1 MKKLILVLLGAMVF
15 NSFASAERPTA
26 TVETGSL
33 QGTTEY
39 NMNVFKNIPYAAPPV
54 GDLRW
59 RPPQPAVSWNGTRDA
74 SQFGDSCP
82 QRKLKNES
90 KGLGLPGNEDCLK
103 LNVYTP
109 QKPAK
114 DLPVMVWIHG
124 GALQMDG
131 AKDPIYTPINL
142 VKNGVIVV
150 TFDYRL
156 GSLGFFASKE
166 LIAEAKAKGEP
177 VGNYGTM
184 DQIAVLKWVKRNI
197 VAFGGNPNNVTI
209 FGESAGAR
217 SVTWLMVSD
226 AARGLFHRAIA
237 ESAQQSPIRGLDE
250 KRLGLAP
257 ATEVASKY
265 MATLGVKSL
274 KELRS
279 LPAQKL
285 VLTPAN
291 LEAGEFGS
299 SMIDG
304 QTLKGD
310 PITLFAAG
318 QQAKVPFMIGT
329 NSWDASLFTFN
340 QPPIDA
346 LAKSFNE
353 DPKIV
358 NQLYG
363 SIPEKCAASADLM
376 GDMLFRASTKFL
388 ADSMNGVAPG
398 YAYYFDYLT
407 KNIRPAY
414 PGAPHGFE
422 LSFVFGSNALT
433 KQAPKTPESS
443 TNRCAYIDKAIAQ
456 ERTGSIWPGY
466 MYPTTDKNDPQDIAI
481 SDRMSA
487 SWAQFAKTGNPNL
500 EGQANWPI
508 YKLKD
513 DVMRSYSP
521 NAETITGML
530 KERVDYQLQHLKK
543 IYSTD

>member
-1 MKKLILVLLGAMVF
+1 
-15 NSFASAERPTA
+15 
-26 TVETGSL
+26 
-33 QGTTEY
+33 
-39 NMNVFKNIPYAAPPV
+39 
-54 GDLRW
+54 
-59 RPPQPAVSWNGTRDA
+59 
-74 SQFGDSCP
+74 
-82 QRKLKNES
+82 
-90 KGLGLPGNEDCLK
+90 
-103 LNVYTP
+103 
-109 QKPAK
+109 
-114 DLPVMVWIHG
+114 
-124 GALQMDG
+124 
-131 AKDPIYTPINL
+131 
-142 VKNGVIVV
+142 
-150 TFDYRL
+150 
-156 GSLGFFASKE
+156 
-166 LIAEAKAKGEP
+166 
-177 VGNYGTM
+177 
-184 DQIAVLKWVKRNI
+184 
-197 VAFGGNPNNVTI
+197 
-209 FGESAGAR
+209 
-217 SVTWLMVSD
+217 
-226 AARGLFHRAIA
+226 
-237 ESAQQSPIRGLDE
+237 
-250 KRLGLAP
+250 
-257 ATEVASKY
+257 
-265 MATLGVKSL
+265 
-274 KELRS
+274 
-279 LPAQKL
+279 
-285 VLTPAN
+285 
-291 LEAGEFGS
+291 
-299 SMIDG
+299 
-304 QTLKGD
+304 
-310 PITLFAAG
+310 
-318 QQAKVPFMIGT
+318 MIGT

-443 TNRCAYIDKAIAQ
+443 ANRCAYIDKAIAQ

-508 YKLKD
+508 YNLKD

-543 IYSTD
+543 LYTSK